1 MSKLSTAHSYN
12 NSEVHLK
19 KFSLGTFSLKANPQ
33 QRFAGLVIDA
43 KVIPVSRVA
52 EEFGV
57 DILREKSVLSLLENW
72 NASYAALESI
82 VNKVITSSWY
92 DENQLT
98 FRSAVDLP
106 RQVFCTG
113 ANYRKHVV
121 DLTVDSNVGP
131 EGLSKEELRTWA
143 EDMMDDRVAN
153 GEPYVFT
160 KPVSAISGAYDDLVL
175 PPTTSKPDWELELA
189 VVIGKEGYNIRVE
202 DAMDYVAGYTIVN
215 DISARDLIPR
225 TDYKMLGT
233 DWLRSKGQPGFL
245 PLGPYLVPK
254 QFVED
259 PHNLSMQLTVSGKT
273 MQDET
278 TADMLFGIEQQIAY
292 ISKYARLL
300 PGDVICTGS
309 PAGNGTHYNRFL
321 RDGDIMVGTIAGL
334 GEQRQ
339 KCISYPS

>member
-1 MSKLSTAHSYN
+1 M
-12 NSEVHLK
+12 K
-19 KFSLGTFSLKANPQ
+19 KFSLGTFSLKSSPQ
-33 QRFAGLVIDA
+33 QRFAGLVVEG
-43 KVIPVSRVA
+43 KVSPICNLA
-52 EEFGV
+52 DEFGI
-57 DILREKSVLSLLENW
+57 DSLKGKSVLTLLEDW
-72 NASYAALESI
+72 NTSLAALESI
-82 VNKVITSSWY
+82 VAKASTSSWLTE
-92 DENQLT
+92 DQLT
-98 FRSAVDLP
+98 FRPAIDLP

-121 DLTVDSNVGP
+121 DLTVDANIGP
-131 EGLSKEELRTWA
+131 EGLNKDELRKWA
-143 EDMMDDRVAN
+143 EEMMDERVAN

-175 PPTTSKPDWELELA
+175 PPTTTKPDWELELA
-189 VVIGKEGYNIRVE
+189 VVIGKEGYNIRAE

-215 DISARDLIPR
+215 DVSARDLIPR

-254 QFVED
+254 CFVED
-259 PHNLSMQLTVSGKT
+259 PHNLTLRLTVSGET

-292 ISKYARLL
+292 ISKYAKLL

-321 RDGDIMVGTIAGL
+321 RDGDFMVGEISGL
-334 GEQRQ
+334 GAQRQ
-339 KCISYPS
+339 KCVSLNT